1 MHLITPQIA
10 PSRTPSPEGTRVRR
24 GLTLPEMMV
33 VLVLLGLVVGGLMT
47 VLVRQQRFYT
57 GTSEII
63 QTKGSARQAIDI
75 LSSELRGVSTG
86 TRNGAPNSVDIYGMS
101 DSSLTFRSQ
110 FGASVV
116 CTIDATRTIV
126 TLPPETMAAGNGLT
140 SFLSQARAGDS
151 LFVFDQGPLQGTN
164 DDRWRRVALA
174 RDPGV
179 GICPVAPVGFT
190 ATAAEEALGIQI
202 TLDQGLAPDIV
213 VGASVRFFR
222 PASYSLYQGAGG
234 DWWLGYFSCP
244 ANACS
249 ARQPVSGPYRPYASA
264 GGASGLAF
272 AYFDSTGAPTG
283 DPRQVARIDVVAR
296 SQSQYNLDVANVR
309 NQRYQ
314 DSLAVSIA
322 VRNRI

>member
-1 MHLITPQIA
+1 MHLTTPQCA
-10 PSRTPSPEGTRVRR
+10 PPRVDRRRR
-24 GLTLPEMMV
+24 GITLPEMMV

-75 LSSELRGVSTG
+75 LSSELRGISTG
-86 TRNGAPNSVDIYGMS
+86 TRGGAPNNVDIYAMS

-110 FGASVV
+110 FGGSVI
-116 CTIDATRTIV
+116 CTIDPTRTVI
-126 TLPPETMAAGNGLT
+126 TLPPRTMAAQNSLT
-140 SFLSQARAGDS
+140 SFLSDAQAGDS
-151 LFVFDQGPLQGTN
+151 VFVFDGGAQQGTT
-164 DDRWRRVALA
+164 DDRWWRVALA

-190 ATAAEEALGIQI
+190 ASAAEEAQGIEI
-202 TLDQGLAPDIV
+202 VLTDALAPDV
-213 VGASVRFFR
+213 VIGAPIRFFR
-222 PASYSLYQGAGG
+222 PASYSLYQEAGG

-244 ANACS
+244 ASVCS
-249 ARQPVSGPYRPYASA
+249 VRQPVSGPYRPYDRP

-272 AYFDSTGAPTG
+272 AYFDSTGAATA
-283 DPRQVARIDVVAR
+283 DPRQVARIDVIAR
-296 SQSQYNLDVANVR
+296 SQSQYNLDVANTR
-309 NQRYQ
+309 NSKYQ
-314 DSLAVSIA
+314 DSLGVSIA